1 MTKSPNIHDPPL
13 GLGLTSVVLG
23 VVGLLLFFLPILS
36 IPLGGVG
43 LVFGLGGLVLALF
56 GGWTSLRWPVAGIAL
71 SGLALAAGLAIAQA
85 PAGYL
90 PSRAIPLNTEPVP
103 DRPYVPP
110 PARPGSVSDKIS
122 PMIVTLTYS
131 TVTEWLTPSHCP
143 VSVR

>member
-1 MTKSPNIHDPPL
+1 MTKCPNIHDPPL

-43 LVFGLGGLVLALF
+43 LVFGVAGLVLALM
-56 GGWTSLRWPVAGIAL
+56 GGWSSLRWSVAGIAL
-71 SGLALAAGLAIAQA
+71 SGLALAVSLAIAQA

-90 PSRAIPLNTEPVP
+90 PSRAIPLDTQPVP

-110 PARPGSVSDKIS
+110 PARPGNVSDAIS
-122 PMIVTLTYS
+122 LPLMNHQHY
-131 TVTEWLTPSHCP
+131 
-143 VSVR
+143 RGAR